1 MSLSVTEN
9 ALRRRCVNLAKRIAD
24 NLATRQLTTGHF
36 EQPDFYAKAFAVNL
50 WRRLDPVKF
59 VPNID
64 RALDALRSE
73 PRDKSYHREF
83 IEYALLDTPGLS
95 SETITAILWGTK
107 QQRPDVANWQ
117 MLGLINRQKRNAGLT
132 AKLLNLAHFTFI
144 LFRYWRAPV
153 FMDRPDC
160 FSAQYHAF
168 CAALLSDS
176 PNRRHQRLANRA
188 TEVLAQLAGTHG
200 FVNLLGRGAGQSFGA
215 ICGLYV
221 LLKTGCPNE
230 AEAILHRLEDAFF
243 TEGQLPL
250 NLLAPAPSSENP
262 GPENPQTPGWYSYN
276 RHDDYLAFAGYWLLK
291 ASQLPAAKH
300 TRSPASE
307 TTSNKIVTQ
316 FSSSY
321 YHAQMTLCGRQNFDV
336 SGAPVIVSGQ
346 GKSARLLLPPTGGEQ
361 DAPSLYDQAS
371 QPLPAI
377 GETEFARF
385 RQTRQISDNNIDVSF
400 ELAGIVGHRTIEFQ
414 NSRAIIS
421 DQIPSHDPG
430 KVDLFRILI
439 DGNIG
444 LTQIAEDTIICPELG
459 IKLTSNA
466 ALHMIPQATFSAAGP
481 ATRISAKTGQGH
493 SATLTISWGDSDA

>member
-1 MSLSVTEN
+1 MSLSVIHD
-9 ALRRRCVNLAKRIAD
+9 ALRLRCLNLAKRIAD
-24 NLATRQLTTGHF
+24 DLATRQLTTGHF

-73 PRDKSYHREF
+73 PRDKTWHREF
-83 IEYALLDTPGLS
+83 IEYALLDTPGMS
-95 SETITAILWGTK
+95 SENITDIHRGTK
-107 QQRPDVANWQ
+107 PQCPDVANWQ
-117 MLGLINRQKRNAGLT
+117 ILGLINRQKRNAGLT

-144 LFRYWRAPV
+144 LFRYWRTSV
-153 FMDRPDC
+153 LMDRPDC

-176 PNRRHQRLANRA
+176 PDKRHQRIANRA
-188 TEVLAQLAGTHG
+188 SEMLAQLAGTHG

-215 ICGLYV
+215 ACGLYV
-221 LLKTGCPNE
+221 LLKNGYRNE
-230 AEAILHRLEDAFF
+230 AEAILHRLEDALVKA
-243 TEGQLPL
+243 GKLPL
-250 NLLAPAPSSENP
+250 NLLSPAPLPENP

-291 ASQLPAAKH
+291 ASQLPVPKQI
-300 TRSPASE
+300 RSPASA
-307 TTSNKIVTQ
+307 TIARNTIAQ
-316 FSSSY
+316 FSSSH

-346 GKSARLLLPPTGGEQ
+346 GKSARILLPPTGGEQ

-377 GETEFARF
+377 GETEFVRF
-385 RQTRQISDNNIDVSF
+385 RQIRQISENKIDVSF
-400 ELAGIVGHRTIEFQ
+400 ELAGIVGHRQIEFQ
-414 NSRAIIS
+414 SSRAIIS
-421 DQIPSHDPG
+421 DQVPDHDPG
-430 KVDLFRILI
+430 EVDLFRILI

-444 LTQIAEDTIICPELG
+444 LTQIAEDTISCPELG

-466 ALHMIPQATFSAAGP
+466 QLHMIPQATFSAAGP
-481 ATRISAKTGQGH
+481 ATRIIAKAAQGH
-493 SATLTISWGDSDA
+493 NATLTISWGDSDA

>member
-1 MSLSVTEN
+1 MSLSVTHD
-9 ALRRRCVNLAKRIAD
+9 ALRLRCLNLAKRIAD
-24 NLATRQLTTGHF
+24 DLATRQLTTGQF

-50 WRRLDPVKF
+50 WTRIDPVKF
-59 VPNID
+59 GPNID

-73 PRDKSYHREF
+73 PGDKTYHREF

-95 SETITAILWGTK
+95 SKTITDILRGTK

-132 AKLLNLAHFTFI
+132 AKLLNLVHFTFI
-144 LFRYWRAPV
+144 LLRYWRAPV

-160 FSAQYHAF
+160 FSTQYHAF

-176 PNRRHQRLANRA
+176 PHKHHQRIANRA
-188 TEVLAQLAGTHG
+188 TEMLAQLVGTHG

-215 ICGLYV
+215 ACGLYL
-221 LLKTGCPNE
+221 LLKTGYPNE
-230 AEAILHRLEDAFF
+230 AEAILHRLEDAVL
-243 TEGQLPL
+243 TAGELPL
-250 NLLAPAPSSENP
+250 NLFAPAPLPENP

-291 ASQLPAAKH
+291 ASQLLAPKI
-300 TRSPASE
+300 RSHAPE
-307 TTSNKIVTQ
+307 TTAKNIVTQ
-316 FSSSY
+316 FSSSS

-346 GKSARLLLPPTGGEQ
+346 GKSARLFLPATGGEQ

-371 QPLPAI
+371 NPLPAI
-377 GETEFARF
+377 GETEFSRF
-385 RQTRQISDNNIDVSF
+385 LQTRQISENKIDVSF

-414 NSRAIIS
+414 NARVIIS
-421 DQIPSHDPG
+421 EQIPDCAANE
-430 KVDLFRILI
+430 VELFRILI

-444 LTQIAEDTIICPELG
+444 LTRIAEDTIICPKLG
-459 IKLTSNA
+459 IKLTSDA
-466 ALHMIPQATFSAAGP
+466 PLHMIPQATFTAAGP
-481 ATRISAKTGQGH
+481 ATRIRAKTGQGN
-493 SATLTISWGDSDA
+493 SATLTISWGGYDA